1 MSPVCP
7 YRVEKE
13 ETTMRKVLLAAVC
26 AILFSAVSAYAV
38 ELKLGHI
45 YETAH
50 PWHIGMIEAA
60 KIIKDR
66 TNGRVNITV
75 FPSGTL
81 GTEQELM
88 EQAITGGLDIAESGA
103 GQLANVYEVMTLTE
117 MPYIFRDNA
126 HVMQFV
132 KSAKFQEI
140 KKDFHEEHGAYIV
153 GSSTWGIRHIIG
165 NKAIRTPADLKDFKL
180 RVPDQ
185 RITVGYAKAMGAN
198 PTPIAY
204 SEAYLALQQNAVDGL
219 ENPLVSIQSMKF
231 YEVAR
236 TLSLTAHV
244 TNIVHLVMNGDS
256 YDALSKEDQ
265 KILEEGMAEGC
276 EIIYRLMDESD
287 KNLVQFFKDQGLTVV
302 EADRAAFGEVTKGM
316 VQEYAANWEKFGDLA
331 AYIKELK

>member
-1 MSPVCP
+1 VCFL
-7 YRVEKE
+7 V
-13 ETTMRKVLLAAVC
+13 VLSAA
-26 AILFSAVSAYAV
+26 APAVD
-38 ELKLGHI
+38 LRLGHI
-45 YETAH
+45 YEPSH
-50 PWHIGMIEAA
+50 PWHVGMIEAA
-60 KIIKDR
+60 KIIREKS
-66 TNGRVNITV
+66 GGKINISV
-75 FPSGTL
+75 FPSGQL

-132 KSAKFQEI
+132 KSPKFQEI

-153 GSSTWGIRHIIG
+153 GSSTWGIRHIVG
-165 NKAIRTPADLKDFKL
+165 NKAIKTPADLAGFKL

-185 RITVGYAKAMGAN
+185 RITVGYARAMGAN

-236 TLSLTAHV
+236 VLSLTSHV

-256 YDALSKEDQ
+256 YEKLSGDER
-265 KILEEGMAEGC
+265 KILEDGMAEGC
-276 EIIYRLMDESD
+276 ELIYRLMVESD
-287 KNLVQFFKDQGLTVV
+287 NTLVQFFKDQGLTVV
-302 EADRAAFGEVTKGM
+302 EADRAAFVEKTKAM
-316 VQEYAANWEKFGDLA
+316 SDEYAENWSKFGDMYT
-331 AYIKELK
+331 YIQGLK

>member
-1 MSPVCP
+1 M
-7 YRVEKE
+7 K
-13 ETTMRKVLLAAVC
+13 KVLFAAVC
-26 AILFSAVSAYAV
+26 AVLFSAAAARSV

-50 PWHIGMIEAA
+50 PWHVGMVEAA

-66 TNGRVNITV
+66 SNGRINITI

-81 GTEQELM
+81 GSEQELM

-126 HVMQFV
+126 HVMLFV
-132 KSAKFQEI
+132 KSPKFEEI
-140 KKDFHEEHGAYIV
+140 KKDFHNEHDAYII

-236 TLSLTAHV
+236 TLSLTGHV
-244 TNIVHLVMNGDS
+244 TNIVHLVMNGES
-256 YDALSKEDQ
+256 FDALSKEDQ
-265 KILEEGMAEGC
+265 QILLDGMAEGC

-287 KNLVQFFKDQGLTVV
+287 RNLVQFFKDQGLTVV
-302 EADRAAFGEVTKGM
+302 EADRAAFGEATKGM
-316 VQEYAANWEKFGDLA
+316 VLEYSGNWEKFGDLA
-331 AYIKELK
+331 GYIRDLK